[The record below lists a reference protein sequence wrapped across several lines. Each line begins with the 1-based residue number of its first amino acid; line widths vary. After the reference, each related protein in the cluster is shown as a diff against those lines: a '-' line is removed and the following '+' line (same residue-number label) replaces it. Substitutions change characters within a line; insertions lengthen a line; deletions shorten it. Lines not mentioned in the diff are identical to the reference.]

1 MRVLSLGLASNGD
14 ADGQELDDDLDE
26 FSYVDFELDTLSPSG
41 GQSMEATRG
50 GIAAVHLLLPD
61 LEARAAQMDAELAG
75 EFAW

>member
-1 MRVLSLGLASNGD
+1 MLSPGLGSSGD
-14 ADGQELDDDLDE
+14 AGGQELGDDLGE

-41 GQSMEATRG
+41 GQSAEATAG
-50 GIAAVHLLLPD
+50 GMAAVHSLLPD